1 MLDITIPG
9 FGELHLAHMVMD
21 YNGTLAVDGQLLPGV
36 GQRLET
42 LGRQLALHVVTADTF
57 GKVRQTFEGSDV
69 TVRILPKDQQD
80 LAKQA
85 YVNSL
90 GAIHTVS
97 LGNGRNDRLMLETA
111 ALGIGLVLAEG
122 AASGTLMAADVVC
135 NCVADALDLLLHPLR
150 LTATLRC

>member
-1 MLDITIPG
+1 MIDITIPG
-9 FGELHLAHMVMD
+9 FGELHLAHLVMD

-36 GQRLET
+36 EQRLET
-42 LGRQLALHVVTADTF
+42 LGRLLTLHVVTADTF
-57 GKVRQTFEGSDV
+57 GKVQQAFGGSNV
-69 TVRILPKDQQD
+69 TVHILPKDQQD

-90 GAIHTVS
+90 GAANTVAF
-97 LGNGRNDRLMLETA
+97 GNGRNDRLMLETA
-111 ALGIGLVLAEG
+111 ALGVGLVLAEG

-135 NCVADALDLLLHPLR
+135 NCITDALDLLMQPLR